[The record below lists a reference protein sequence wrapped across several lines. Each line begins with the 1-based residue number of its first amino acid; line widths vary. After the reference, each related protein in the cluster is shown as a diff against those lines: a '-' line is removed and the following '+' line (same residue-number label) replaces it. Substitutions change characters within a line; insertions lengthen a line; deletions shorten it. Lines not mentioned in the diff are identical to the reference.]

1 MKDLCLML
9 FIAFKMSFRVSE
21 PREMLTLFVPERF
34 GFTSRNSSIV
44 DIMLFL
50 FFLLSFRFW
59 YSMRYRFACI

>member
-1 MKDLCLML
+1 MF
-9 FIAFKMSFRVSE
+9 FIAFEMSFVVSE